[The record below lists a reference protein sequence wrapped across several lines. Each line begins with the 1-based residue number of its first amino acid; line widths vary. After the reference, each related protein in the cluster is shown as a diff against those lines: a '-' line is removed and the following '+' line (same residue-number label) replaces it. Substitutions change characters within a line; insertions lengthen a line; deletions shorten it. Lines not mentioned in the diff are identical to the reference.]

1 MPKLNTFLAA
11 TLLAS
16 TFAATAYAGEPG
28 YTGSRVHPGYNSSQY
43 SAQSG
48 HVLYGS
54 AQAPTY
60 RTYGSVQTS
69 ASSHAQA
76 AASATAYGSYS
87 SAYSS
92 ASAHSSYSSAGT
104 SYGAGYGYTG
114 TTTGGPNYVMNTAGP
129 VDIYS
134 DEIICTLHGEEV
146 PCDAIP
152 GLAEAL
158 RAQGMNSIA
167 DALPAYRG
175 GPAVDY
181 MYDGSYAS
189 GYGQTSYAHTGA
201 SYQSSAYASAS
212 SSSYA
217 AAGYNQQYVPTHQ
230 SGSYY
235 QGQQEVWVTPCGQV
249 ITTVSGHIPPCNT
262 PVYYE
267 PAPEPVTVRLTDGTV
282 FALFGGVGSGVHGE
296 YYGGGGTY
304 IEGGATYSGVLNHAA
319 SNYTF
324 RRRTREHNPP
334 SNPPHNPPC
343 GGGGGS
349 CGGGG
354 GNHGGGGHN
363 GGGCGVGGGC
373 GGGGSHGGGHNGGGY
388 HGGGHNGG
396 GYNGGGRGHGGRG
409 GGGHNGGNHGGGGSC
424 GGGC

>member
-11 TLLAS
+11 TLFAS

-28 YTGSRVHPGYNSSQY
+28 YTGSRTHPGHASSQY
-43 SAQSG
+43 GAQTG

-76 AASATAYGSYS
+76 SASASAYSSSS
-87 SAYSS
+87 SAYSSAS
-92 ASAHSSYSSAGT
+92 ASAHSSYSSAGS

-114 TTTGGPNYVMNTAGP
+114 ATHGGPNYVMNTAGP

-158 RAQGMNSIA
+158 RAQGMSSIA
-167 DALPAYRG
+167 DALPPYRG

-201 SYQSSAYASAS
+201 SYQGSSYASAS

-217 AAGYNQQYVPTHQ
+217 AGYGQTYVPSHQ
-230 SGSYY
+230 SGSYHH
-235 QGQQEVWVTPCGQV
+235 GQQEVWVTPCGQV
-249 ITTVSGHIPPCNT
+249 ITTVSGHIPPCNA

-267 PAPEPVTVRLTDGTV
+267 PAPAPAPVSVRLTDGTV
-282 FALFGGVGSGVHGE
+282 FAMFGGVGSGVHGE

-343 GGGGGS
+343 GGGCGHD
-349 CGGGG
+349 GGGG
-354 GNHGGGGHN
+354 GYHG
-363 GGGCGVGGGC
+363 
-373 GGGGSHGGGHNGGGY
+373 GGGHNGGGY
-388 HGGGHNGG
+388 HGGGGHNGG
-396 GYNGGGRGHGGRG
+396 GYHGGGGHNGGGYHGGGRGGR
-409 GGGHNGGNHGGGGSC
+409 GGGHNGGNHGGGGGSC